1 MYRPTVY
8 YRWTDIL
15 YVILYK
21 LVLYHMLLSCPTV
34 GASKEKGALRNEKK
48 RKNSKRRRRKE
59 KVVKVRK
66 GKEKVVKVRK
76 GKKK

>member
-1 MYRPTVY
+1 MYFRAHIMYRPTVY

-21 LVLYHMLLSCPTV
+21 LVLYHMLFSCPTV
-34 GASKEKGALRNEKK
+34 GASKEKGASRNEEK

-66 GKEKVVKVRK
+66 GK
-76 GKKK
+76 KK

>member
-15 YVILYK
+15 CVILYK

-34 GASKEKGALRNEKK
+34 GASIENGDSRNEKR

-59 KVVKVRK
+59 IT
-66 GKEKVVKVRK
+66 EKVRK

>member
-1 MYRPTVY
+1 MYFRAHIMYRPTVY

-15 YVILYK
+15 CVILYK

-34 GASKEKGALRNEKK
+34 GASKEKGASRNEKK

-66 GKEKVVKVRK
+66 GK
-76 GKKK
+76 KK